1 MDALM
6 HRTRRDGMGRGWLL
20 ILAALIFAIGLGSEV
35 TVGQLLAQTASQAP
49 DASVVAVDGDADAG
63 AKVFRKCQACH
74 SLEAGQNRV
83 GPSLFGVVG
92 REAGTAEGFKYSP
105 VMQGSDVVWTPENLD
120 AFLTNPREFMSGTR
134 MVFPGLRDPED
145 RRDVIAYL
153 NAQSA
158 P

>member
-1 MDALM
+1 MFALE
-6 HRTRRDGMGRGWLL
+6 HRAGRRWALT
-20 ILAALIFAIGLGSEV
+20 LAALVFTAVLGGQ
-35 TVGQLLAQTASQAP
+35 VGAGQQLAQNAAP
-49 DASVVAVDGDADAG
+49 QSATGLAMEIEGDPDAG

-83 GPSLFGVVG
+83 GPSLFGIVG
-92 REAGTAEGFKYSP
+92 SEAGTAEGFKYSP

-120 AFLTNPREFMSGTR
+120 AFLANPREFMSGTR